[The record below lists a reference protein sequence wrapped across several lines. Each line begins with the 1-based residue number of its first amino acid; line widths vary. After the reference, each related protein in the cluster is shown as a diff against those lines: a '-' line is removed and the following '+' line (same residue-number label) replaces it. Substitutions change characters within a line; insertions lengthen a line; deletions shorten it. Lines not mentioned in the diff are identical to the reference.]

1 MKKNLIIYTFMAF
14 FIGLYTSAQ
23 AQTFKEFL
31 AMFPTIETPTKFNT
45 QQLNKLWNT
54 QKAIPHKFADK
65 YFQGEEYLYMKNYQK
80 LKKDGF
86 TWKPVG
92 KVKISK
98 KNWAVFYLTGGKSW
112 PFTTFCVHTYKKD
125 GKIKMSVEQGI
136 YFGKTR
142 LFKVQA
148 NVDFKDVKNF
158 KAQVVSNGK
167 EESKR
172 AYKISSGGYID
183 DKNLKE

>member
-1 MKKNLIIYTFMAF
+1 MKKTLIICPLIVF
-14 FIGLYTSAQ
+14 FVGLTSSIQ
-23 AQTFKEFL
+23 AQSFEEFL
-31 AMFPTIETPTKFNT
+31 ALFPTIEAPQKFNT

-54 QKAIPHKFADK
+54 QKAISHKFADK

-112 PFTTFCVHTYKKD
+112 PFTTFCIHTYKKD

-136 YFGKTR
+136 YFGNNR

-148 NVDFKDVKNF
+148 NVAFQDAKNF
-158 KAQVVSNGK
+158 VAQVVSNGQ

-172 AYKISSGGYID
+172 AYKISSCGYID
-183 DKNLKE
+183 DKNLKK

>member
-1 MKKNLIIYTFMAF
+1 MKKSLIICPLIVLFTGFTPV
-14 FIGLYTSAQ
+14 IQ
-23 AQTFKEFL
+23 AQSFEDFL
-31 AMFPTIETPTKFNT
+31 AMFPTLETPQKFNT
-45 QQLNKLWNT
+45 QQLHKLWKT

-112 PFTTFCVHTYKKD
+112 PFTSFCTHTYKKD

-136 YFGKTR
+136 YFGNTR
-142 LFKVQA
+142 LFRVQT
-148 NVDFKDVKNF
+148 NIDFKDPKNF
-158 KAQVVSNGK
+158 VAQVMSNGQ

-183 DKNLKE
+183 DKNLKK